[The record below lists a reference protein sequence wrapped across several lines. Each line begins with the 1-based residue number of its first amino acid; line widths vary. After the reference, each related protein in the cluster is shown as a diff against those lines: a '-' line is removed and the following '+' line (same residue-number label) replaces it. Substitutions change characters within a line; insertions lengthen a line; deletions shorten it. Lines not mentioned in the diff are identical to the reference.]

1 MTPDVW
7 KVIGGIVSLIILLA
21 GFFIKRGEEKKKIK
35 DDIDKDIDAIS
46 DADDVTRMGDRLRH
60 K

>member
-1 MTPDVW
+1 MTSDVW
-7 KVIGGIVSLIILLA
+7 KVIGGVVSLILLLV

-46 DADDVTRMGDRLRH
+46 NADDVTRMGDRLRD

>member
-1 MTPDVW
+1 MSPDVW
-7 KVIGGIVSLIILLA
+7 KVIGGIVSLILLLA

-46 DADDVTRMGDRLRH
+46 NADSVTRMGDRLRL

>member
-1 MTPDVW
+1 MTSDVW
-7 KVIGGIVSLIILLA
+7 KVIGGVVSLILLLV
-21 GFFIKRGEEKKKIK
+21 GFFIKRNEEKKKIK

-46 DADDVTRMGDRLRH
+46 DADDVTRMGDRLRL

>member
-1 MTPDVW
+1 MTSDVW
-7 KVIGGIVSLIILLA
+7 KVIGGVVSLILLLV

-46 DADDVTRMGDRLRH
+46 NADDVTRVGDRLRD